1 MRWRHE
7 QKDEDGVHEEVYGAA
22 LGHVRQLLP
31 RPGAVPRAKDIIV
44 QGIQRDKS
52 HDQAKGD
59 LCGYRP
65 VKSASQEKSL
75 KTSRAS
81 PAAVVIKET
90 KAPFAM
96 YGWAEKEVEV
106 GCKKTYNVG
115 ASALPGQIYESAVRA
130 QDRHQVQRAMRVS
143 RVRDTEPPTNCAA
156 DHHSK
161 TFQNR
166 KTTSEHSPVGALPS
180 AGDDDPWL
188 SEYTRCFSTRS
199 L

>member
-1 MRWRHE
+1 MSKKSDMGHAEECGLVIVKGFVVVDVVKIRFSVRMLLKLTMCS
-7 QKDEDGVHEEVYGAA
+7 QKEIE
-22 LGHVRQLLP
+22 
-31 RPGAVPRAKDIIV
+31 I
-44 QGIQRDKS
+44 
-52 HDQAKGD
+52 
-59 LCGYRP
+59 
-65 VKSASQEKSL
+65 
-75 KTSRAS
+75 
-81 PAAVVIKET
+81 
-90 KAPFAM
+90 PFP
-96 YGWAEKEVEV
+96 W
-106 GCKKTYNVG
+106 NNF
-115 ASALPGQIYESAVRA
+115 SFSQIYESAVRA